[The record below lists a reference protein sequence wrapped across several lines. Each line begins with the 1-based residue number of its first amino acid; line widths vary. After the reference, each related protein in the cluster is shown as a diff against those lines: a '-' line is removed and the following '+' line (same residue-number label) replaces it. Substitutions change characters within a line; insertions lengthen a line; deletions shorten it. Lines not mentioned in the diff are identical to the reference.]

1 MRMKMEDPGRGF
13 YNLSFGAVVGG
24 SCKHSFGSRRDRR
37 SSRNQIPMKIGV
49 VTRRMGVLLGEPCFG
64 GILS

>member
-37 SSRNQIPMKIGV
+37 NSRNQIQMKMI
-49 VTRRMGVLLGEPCFG
+49 M
-64 GILS
+64 

>member
-1 MRMKMEDPGRGF
+1 MRMKMEDPGKGF
-13 YNLSFGAVVGG
+13 LQPEFWGCGGG

-37 SSRNQIPMKIGV
+37 NSRNQIPMKIGV